1 MSAQLNGLGGRWS
14 GSKARTKHEPA
25 TQSAAPGGDS
35 EESSLDEFLEHELL
49 CWLNEDKP
57 IGQEVATLRPEL
69 YGELHQLLGV
79 ATEADNRCVEDI
91 LAEAERLMLQDGG
104 SELPVAAGDQSPVGW
119 GELLL
124 PPPPAPPPPMTTK
137 WDESGSPFHRPQRI
151 ASPACAKVLE
161 LTGPVHCNGT
171 GERRQQ
177 PAESTK
183 ASNNRIRSPPEN
195 PPPPP
200 TPPPPAQQPSTPTT
214 PTQRRHIDQPTAIK
228 AKARLERIEP
238 THHSKQTATES
249 SPVVPYRGRLT
260 CDRSTQPS
268 PDDEP
273 DDRCASWAKERLL
286 EGQITELQER
296 LKDTEER
303 YHSLKLQYD
312 TLSQVHR
319 TLRENYGTLQE
330 ESEKLQF
337 DIQHLTKCAD
347 VLRSELQS
355 ARCDR
360 DSAIELQKILQS
372 ELDES
377 RRERKKLQDGGEK
390 DTKTI
395 QDLQR
400 QCREMER
407 ILMRK
412 NPDSIS
418 ALIVAS
424 KSPTGKPEPDGS
436 NSTTCRLLEQRI
448 AQLEADARKQD
459 AKAQGIL
466 ADVQARFNSVQAKY
480 ETHIA
485 DLEMQ
490 VLSLQEINSKLN
502 EKIIRQMEELASI
515 GSHAGTVN
523 GSTAS
528 FTQTDATVEGEEEE
542 EEPRGR
548 KREAAN
554 AKVRSILVQTDV
566 TGEAAPAA
574 AATVVVP
581 AVRQPSAKRAQAQGK
596 EDAHLLA
603 TIRGM
608 RVDLAIKEK
617 AVQRLTREVEECK
630 KTIKKLQKKKE
641 PGPVG
646 AGNGGGGG
654 GRGADS
660 SGRSPVK
667 VRSKPESGG
676 ECGAGPEPGA
686 LRDAQSKVKLLE
698 LDYKAL
704 QEKRLQDLKTLQ
716 AAHEKELASCHES
729 IRFLQQRL
737 AESEEELLLQRKD
750 SKHRPNHGTDYYGL
764 KAKRMRPLKR
774 AVAPRVGRLA
784 TARYGWHSAGSTN
797 TPGRSAAALVHL
809 LANELHCT
817 KSKLLLGDDG
827 HRQ

>member
-1 MSAQLNGLGGRWS
+1 MLVLVIDIGCSGNYNGPSDSGPQSQPKDTTKPSNLN
-14 GSKARTKHEPA
+14 
-25 TQSAAPGGDS
+25 
-35 EESSLDEFLEHELL
+35 
-49 CWLNEDKP
+49 
-57 IGQEVATLRPEL
+57 VAT
-69 YGELHQLLGV
+69 
-79 ATEADNRCVEDI
+79 
-91 LAEAERLMLQDGG
+91 
-104 SELPVAAGDQSPVGW
+104 
-119 GELLL
+119 
-124 PPPPAPPPPMTTK
+124 
-137 WDESGSPFHRPQRI
+137 
-151 ASPACAKVLE
+151 
-161 LTGPVHCNGT
+161 T
-171 GERRQQ
+171 GEHLT
-177 PAESTK
+177 ANVTVAK
-183 ASNNRIRSPPEN
+183 RS
-195 PPPPP
+195 P
-200 TPPPPAQQPSTPTT
+200 TPPCTPR
-214 PTQRRHIDQPTAIK
+214 QRRHLDQPATIK
-228 AKARLERIEP
+228 PVQEMRPESPHDQCGRNR
-238 THHSKQTATES
+238 TWKQTSNGSTS
-249 SPVVPYRGRLT
+249 TPVLDRRPFM

-268 PDDEP
+268 PEP
-273 DDRCASWAKERLL
+273 EEEPNEYASWSKERLL
-286 EGQITELQER
+286 EGKITELQER

-303 YHSLKLQYD
+303 YQSLKLQYD

-319 TLRENYGTLQE
+319 TLRENYGAMQE

-377 RRERKKLQDGGEK
+377 RKEKKKLQDGGEK

-424 KSPTGKPEPDGS
+424 KSPTGKPESDGS
-436 NSTTCRLLEQRI
+436 TSTTCRLLEQRI
-448 AQLEADARKQD
+448 AQLEADAKKQD

-515 GSHAGTVN
+515 SSHAAGAAGAPVAHTT
-523 GSTAS
+523 STTAR
-528 FTQTDATVEGEEEE
+528 FTQTEPAEEAPEY
-542 EEPRGR
+542 RGR
-548 KREAAN
+548 RREPAT

-566 TGEAAPAA
+566 TGTGE
-574 AATVVVP
+574 TVP
-581 AVRQPSAKRAQAQGK
+581 MRQPNAKRAQAQGK

-617 AVQRLTREVEECK
+617 AVQRLTRELDECK

-641 PGPVG
+641 PPVL
-646 AGNGGGGG
+646 
-654 GRGADS
+654 GRCD
-660 SGRSPVK
+660 SGRSPAK
-667 VRSKPESGG
+667 VRNKMADSCAESPDS
-676 ECGAGPEPGA
+676 AGP
-686 LRDAQSKVKLLE
+686 LRDAQSKVKILE

-704 QEKRLQDLKTLQ
+704 QDKRLQDLKTLQ

-737 AESEEELLLQRKD
+737 TESEEELLQRKD
-750 SKHRPNHGTDYYGL
+750 KQRPNHSNDYYGL
-764 KAKRMRPLKR
+764 KAK
-774 AVAPRVGRLA
+774 V
-784 TARYGWHSAGSTN
+784 
-797 TPGRSAAALVHL
+797 
-809 LANELHCT
+809 
-817 KSKLLLGDDG
+817 
-827 HRQ
+827 

>member
-1 MSAQLNGLGGRWS
+1 MVENISNIL
-14 GSKARTKHEPA
+14 T
-25 TQSAAPGGDS
+25 
-35 EESSLDEFLEHELL
+35 
-49 CWLNEDKP
+49 
-57 IGQEVATLRPEL
+57 VA
-69 YGELHQLLGV
+69 
-79 ATEADNRCVEDI
+79 
-91 LAEAERLMLQDGG
+91 
-104 SELPVAAGDQSPVGW
+104 
-119 GELLL
+119 
-124 PPPPAPPPPMTTK
+124 K
-137 WDESGSPFHRPQRI
+137 
-151 ASPACAKVLE
+151 
-161 LTGPVHCNGT
+161 
-171 GERRQQ
+171 
-177 PAESTK
+177 
-183 ASNNRIRSPPEN
+183 RS
-195 PPPPP
+195 P
-200 TPPPPAQQPSTPTT
+200 TPPCTPR
-214 PTQRRHIDQPTAIK
+214 QRRHHDQPTTIK
-228 AKARLERIEP
+228 PAELMGQESPHEQCGRNR
-238 THHSKQTATES
+238 SRKQSS
-249 SPVVPYRGRLT
+249 SPALDRRPFM

-268 PDDEP
+268 PTPERDDEP
-273 DDRCASWAKERLL
+273 TEYASWSKERLL
-286 EGQITELQER
+286 EGKITELQER

-303 YHSLKLQYD
+303 YQSLKLQYD

-319 TLRENYGTLQE
+319 TMRENYGTMQE

-377 RRERKKLQDGGEK
+377 RKEKKKLQDSGEK

-424 KSPTGKPEPDGS
+424 KSPTGKPESDGS
-436 NSTTCRLLEQRI
+436 TSTTCRLLEQRI
-448 AQLEADARKQD
+448 AQLEADAKKQD

-515 GSHAGTVN
+515 SSHAAGAT
-523 GSTAS
+523 GAPLSAKATTTAR
-528 FTQTDATVEGEEEE
+528 FTQTEPAEEAPEF
-542 EEPRGR
+542 RGR
-548 KREAAN
+548 RREPAT

-566 TGEAAPAA
+566 TGTGE
-574 AATVVVP
+574 TV
-581 AVRQPSAKRAQAQGK
+581 AMRQPNAKRAQAQGK

-617 AVQRLTREVEECK
+617 AVQRLTRELDECK

-641 PGPVG
+641 PPVM
-646 AGNGGGGG
+646 
-654 GRGADS
+654 GRCD
-660 SGRSPVK
+660 SGRSPAK
-667 VRSKPESGG
+667 VRNKMGDGRVDSPDS
-676 ECGAGPEPGA
+676 AGP
-686 LRDAQSKVKLLE
+686 LRDAQSKVKILE

-704 QEKRLQDLKTLQ
+704 QDKRLQDLKTLQ

-737 AESEEELLLQRKD
+737 TESEEELLQRKD
-750 SKHRPNHGTDYYGL
+750 KQRPNHSNDYYGL
-764 KAKRMRPLKR
+764 KAK
-774 AVAPRVGRLA
+774 VAYLERRHTEREQRLLMLVE
-784 TARYGWHSAGSTN
+784 
-797 TPGRSAAALVHL
+797 AL
-809 LANELHCT
+809 
-817 KSKLLLGDDG
+817 SK
-827 HRQ
+827 

>member
-1 MSAQLNGLGGRWS
+1 MSAQLNGIGRWS
-14 GSKARTKHEPA
+14 QSKAKRQPTPA
-25 TQSAAPGGDS
+25 QPCRDS
-35 EESSLDEFLEHELL
+35 EEASLDEFLEHELL

-57 IGQEVATLRPEL
+57 IGEEVATLRPEL
-69 YGELHQLLGV
+69 YGELNHLFGV
-79 ATEADNRCVEDI
+79 AANEADNRCVEDI
-91 LAEAERLMLQDGG
+91 LTEAEQLMRQD
-104 SELPVAAGDQSPVGW
+104 SAGNNTEPADQSPMGW

-124 PPPPAPPPPMTTK
+124 PEMDPLPKCDVPYLRTVSPEFVKVPDVGCRDNYNAAADCRPRSHTMDSMSKPPNPAN
-137 WDESGSPFHRPQRI
+137 
-151 ASPACAKVLE
+151 ASE
-161 LTGPVHCNGT
+161 NHC
-171 GERRQQ
+171 
-177 PAESTK
+177 STIVT
-183 ASNNRIRSPPEN
+183 RT
-195 PPPPP
+195 P
-200 TPPPPAQQPSTPTT
+200 TPPCTPRL
-214 PTQRRHIDQPTAIK
+214 RRHLHDQPTAIK
-228 AKARLERIEP
+228 PVDQMR
-238 THHSKQTATES
+238 QES
-249 SPVVPYRGRLT
+249 FSPAEQCGRNRGSPVQRRQM
-260 CDRSTQPS
+260 CDRATQPS
-268 PDDEP
+268 PAPEEEEP
-273 DDRCASWAKERLL
+273 DQYASWSKERLL
-286 EGQITELQER
+286 EGKITELQER

-319 TLRENYGTLQE
+319 TLRENYGTMQE

-377 RRERKKLQDGGEK
+377 RKEKKKLQDSSEK
-390 DTKTI
+390 DSKII

-424 KSPTGKPEPDGS
+424 KSPTGKPEADGS
-436 NSTTCRLLEQRI
+436 TSTTCRLLEQRI
-448 AQLEADARKQD
+448 AQLEADAKKQD

-515 GSHAGTVN
+515 SSHAAAGAVRGT
-523 GSTAS
+523 GTAC
-528 FTQTDATVEGEEEE
+528 FTQTDTPVDEAPEC
-542 EEPRGR
+542 RGR
-548 KREAAN
+548 KRDVPAS

-566 TGEAAPAA
+566 TGTAVE
-574 AATVVVP
+574 TVP
-581 AVRQPSAKRAQAQGK
+581 TTTTTTSTTNRQPNAKRAQAQSK

-617 AVQRLTREVEECK
+617 AVQRLTREVDECK
-630 KTIKKLQKKKE
+630 KTIKKLQKKKD
-641 PGPVG
+641 PTLPAGVG
-646 AGNGGGGG
+646 AG
-654 GRGADS
+654 RGD

-667 VRSKPESGG
+667 VRNKGADSCAGESG
-676 ECGAGPEPGA
+676 PEAGA
-686 LRDAQSKVKLLE
+686 LRDAQSKMKILE

-704 QEKRLQDLKTLQ
+704 QDKRLQDLKTLQ

-729 IRFLQQRL
+729 IQFLQQRL
-737 AESEEELLLQRKD
+737 AESEEELLQRKD
-750 SKHRPNHGTDYYGL
+750 KQRPNHSNDYYGL
-764 KAKRMRPLKR
+764 KAKRKRTLKR
-774 AVAPRVGRLA
+774 VVATRQTVARKCWL
-784 TARYGWHSAGSTN
+784 TAARNPSSCK
-797 TPGRSAAALVHL
+797 ALVQHL
-809 LANELHCT
+809 LKHEFYRT
-817 KSKLLLGDDG
+817 KATLPQTDLDNKTKL
-827 HRQ
+827 

>member
-1 MSAQLNGLGGRWS
+1 MSAQLNGIGRWS
-14 GSKARTKHEPA
+14 ANKAKRHQQPA
-25 TQSAAPGGDS
+25 QPCGDS

-57 IGQEVATLRPEL
+57 IGEEIATIRPEL
-69 YGELHQLLGV
+69 YGELNHLFGV
-79 ATEADNRCVEDI
+79 ANDADNRCVEDI
-91 LAEAERLMLQDGG
+91 LAEAERLMLQDPHGTDV
-104 SELPVAAGDQSPVGW
+104 EPAVQSPMGW

-124 PPPPAPPPPMTTK
+124 PEMDPSPNRDALYLQTVSPDCVKVLDVDCRGTYNETVDSRPQSQTMDTSKPSNLIVPTMDESCVTANKAVAKCTPTPACTPRQRRQLDQPAPINALEETQLEPPHNQC
-137 WDESGSPFHRPQRI
+137 GR
-151 ASPACAKVLE
+151 
-161 LTGPVHCNGT
+161 
-171 GERRQQ
+171 
-177 PAESTK
+177 
-183 ASNNRIRSPPEN
+183 NR
-195 PPPPP
+195 
-200 TPPPPAQQPSTPTT
+200 TV
-214 PTQRRHIDQPTAIK
+214 
-228 AKARLERIEP
+228 
-238 THHSKQTATES
+238 KQTANCNSS
-249 SPVVPYRGRLT
+249 SPALADRRQVM

-268 PDDEP
+268 PTPEDDEP
-273 DDRCASWAKERLL
+273 NDQYASWSKERLL
-286 EGQITELQER
+286 EGKITELQER

-319 TLRENYGTLQE
+319 TLRENYGAMQE

-377 RRERKKLQDGGEK
+377 RKEKKRLQDSGEK

-424 KSPTGKPEPDGS
+424 KSPTGKSETDGS
-436 NSTTCRLLEQRI
+436 TSTTCRLLEQRI
-448 AQLEADARKQD
+448 AQLEADAKKQD

-515 GSHAGTVN
+515 SSHAAGATV
-523 GSTAS
+523 GGLPVAKATSAAR
-528 FTQTDATVEGEEEE
+528 FTQTESAEEAPEC
-542 EEPRGR
+542 RGR
-548 KREAAN
+548 RREPASV
-554 AKVRSILVQTDV
+554 KVRSILVQTDV
-566 TGEAAPAA
+566 TG
-574 AATVVVP
+574 TVDAIVT
-581 AVRQPSAKRAQAQGK
+581 RQPNAKRAQAQSK

-617 AVQRLTREVEECK
+617 AVQRLTREVDECK

-641 PGPVG
+641 PPVL
-646 AGNGGGGG
+646 
-654 GRGADS
+654 GRCD

-667 VRSKPESGG
+667 VRNKVADSCADSPDSGG
-676 ECGAGPEPGA
+676 P
-686 LRDAQSKVKLLE
+686 LRDAQSKVKILE

-737 AESEEELLLQRKD
+737 AESEEELLQRKD
-750 SKHRPNHGTDYYGL
+750 KQRPNHSNDYYGL
-764 KAKRMRPLKR
+764 KAKRKRTLKR
-774 AVAPRVGRLA
+774 VTPRHGQILA
-784 TARYGWHSAGSTN
+784 RKCWLSAGHS
-797 TPGRSAAALVHL
+797 RHCKALVQHML
-809 LANELHCT
+809 KDEFHCT
-817 KSKLLLGDDG
+817 KTNMLLRQQTGADNKLQL
-827 HRQ
+827 

>member
-1 MSAQLNGLGGRWS
+1 MSAQLNGIGRWS
-14 GSKARTKHEPA
+14 DSKAKRQQQP
-25 TQSAAPGGDS
+25 SAQPCCDS
-35 EESSLDEFLEHELL
+35 EEASLDEFLEHELL

-69 YGELHQLLGV
+69 YGELNHLFGV
-79 ATEADNRCVEDI
+79 AANEADNRCVEDI
-91 LAEAERLMLQDGG
+91 LAEAERLMLQDT
-104 SELPVAAGDQSPVGW
+104 AGTETDPTAQSPMGW
-119 GELLL
+119 SELLL
-124 PPPPAPPPPMTTK
+124 PEMDPSPKHDAPYLRTLSPECVKVSDVGCRATYNATPDGRPRSQTMDSMSKPPNENLSA
-137 WDESGSPFHRPQRI
+137 SSPI
-151 ASPACAKVLE
+151 I
-161 LTGPVHCNGT
+161 
-171 GERRQQ
+171 
-177 PAESTK
+177 
-183 ASNNRIRSPPEN
+183 NRT
-195 PPPPP
+195 P
-200 TPPPPAQQPSTPTT
+200 TPPPPSTPR
-214 PTQRRHIDQPTAIK
+214 QRRHLHDQPTPIK
-228 AKARLERIEP
+228 
-238 THHSKQTATES
+238 
-249 SPVVPYRGRLT
+249 PVVETRPDIAASPTDQCGPNRGLRQPNANGST
-260 CDRSTQPS
+260 SCPVQRRQMCDRSTQPS
-268 PDDEP
+268 PVPEDDEP
-273 DDRCASWAKERLL
+273 DQYASWSKERLL
-286 EGQITELQER
+286 EGKITELQER

-319 TLRENYGTLQE
+319 TLRENYGAMQE

-377 RRERKKLQDGGEK
+377 RKEKKKLQDSSEK
-390 DTKTI
+390 DSKTI

-424 KSPTGKPEPDGS
+424 KSPTGKPESDGS
-436 NSTTCRLLEQRI
+436 TSTTCRLLEQRI
-448 AQLEADARKQD
+448 AQLEADAKKQD

-515 GSHAGTVN
+515 SSHAAAVKTTGT
-523 GSTAS
+523 AC
-528 FTQTDATVEGEEEE
+528 FTQTDAPVEESGPEC
-542 EEPRGR
+542 RAR
-548 KREAAN
+548 KRDVPASV
-554 AKVRSILVQTDV
+554 KVRSILVQTDV
-566 TGEAAPAA
+566 TGTGVETAIP
-574 AATVVVP
+574 TS
-581 AVRQPSAKRAQAQGK
+581 RQPSAKRAQAQSK

-617 AVQRLTREVEECK
+617 AVQRLTREVDECK
-630 KTIKKLQKKKE
+630 KTIKKLQKKKD
-641 PGPVG
+641 PVPVG
-646 AGNGGGGG
+646 AG
-654 GRGADS
+654 RGD
-660 SGRSPVK
+660 SGRSPAK
-667 VRSKPESGG
+667 VRNKVADSCADSGPDA
-676 ECGAGPEPGA
+676 GAA
-686 LRDAQSKVKLLE
+686 LRDAQSKVKILE

-704 QEKRLQDLKTLQ
+704 QDKRLQDLKTLQ

-737 AESEEELLLQRKD
+737 AESEEELLQRKD
-750 SKHRPNHGTDYYGL
+750 KQRPNHSNDYYGL
-764 KAKRMRPLKR
+764 KAKRKRTLKR
-774 AVAPRVGRLA
+774 VVTPRQGQTVARKWWL
-784 TARYGWHSAGSTN
+784 SAGRNPSTCQ
-797 TPGRSAAALVHL
+797 ALVQHL
-809 LANELHCT
+809 LNHEFHST
-817 KSKLLLGDDG
+817 KTSLQQRNGDNKTKLLN
-827 HRQ
+827 

>member
-1 MSAQLNGLGGRWS
+1 MSAQLNGIGRWS
-14 GSKARTKHEPA
+14 ANNAKRRQQPA
-25 TQSAAPGGDS
+25 QPCCDS

-57 IGQEVATLRPEL
+57 IGEEIATLRPEL
-69 YGELHQLLGV
+69 YGELNHLFGV
-79 ATEADNRCVEDI
+79 ANETDNRCVEDI
-91 LAEAERLMLQDGG
+91 LAEAERLMLQDPHGT
-104 SELPVAAGDQSPVGW
+104 VADPGTHSPMGW

-124 PPPPAPPPPMTTK
+124 PEMDP
-137 WDESGSPFHRPQRI
+137 SPKRDNVYRPTV
-151 ASPACAKVLE
+151 SPNCMKVLDVGCRGNYNATSDSNPQPE
-161 LTGPVHCNGT
+161 TIDTSKSSNLTRATNGEDLSANLT
-171 GERRQQ
+171 V
-177 PAESTK
+177 AKNTTSTC
-183 ASNNRIRSPPEN
+183 
-195 PPPPP
+195 
-200 TPPPPAQQPSTPTT
+200 TPR
-214 PTQRRHIDQPTAIK
+214 QRRHLDQPTAIK
-228 AKARLERIEP
+228 HVEETRPESPYEQCGRNRPLKQSAHCNINTPARLDR
-238 THHSKQTATES
+238 QQ
-249 SPVVPYRGRLT
+249 VM

-268 PDDEP
+268 PTPEDNESHDEY
-273 DDRCASWAKERLL
+273 ASWSKERLL
-286 EGQITELQER
+286 EGKITELQER

-319 TLRENYGTLQE
+319 TLRENYGAIQE

-377 RRERKKLQDGGEK
+377 RKEKKNLQDSGEK

-424 KSPTGKPEPDGS
+424 KSPTGKPESDGS
-436 NSTTCRLLEQRI
+436 TSTTCRLLEQRI
-448 AQLEADARKQD
+448 AQLEADAKKQD

-515 GSHAGTVN
+515 SSHAVGT
-523 GSTAS
+523 TAS
-528 FTQTDATVEGEEEE
+528 GPPVTKAISAARFTQTETA
-542 EEPRGR
+542 EEPPECRGR
-548 KREAAN
+548 RVRESASV
-554 AKVRSILVQTDV
+554 KVRSILVQTDV
-566 TGEAAPAA
+566 TG
-574 AATVVVP
+574 TVDAVVT
-581 AVRQPSAKRAQAQGK
+581 RQPNAKRAQAQGK

-617 AVQRLTREVEECK
+617 AVQRLTREVDECK

-641 PGPVG
+641 PPVM
-646 AGNGGGGG
+646 
-654 GRGADS
+654 GRCD

-667 VRSKPESGG
+667 VRNKTTDSCADSPDSGG
-676 ECGAGPEPGA
+676 P
-686 LRDAQSKVKLLE
+686 LRDAQSKVKILE

-737 AESEEELLLQRKD
+737 SESEEELLQRKD
-750 SKHRPNHGTDYYGL
+750 KQRPNHSNDYYGL
-764 KAKRMRPLKR
+764 KAK
-774 AVAPRVGRLA
+774 VAYLERRHTEREQRLLMLVE
-784 TARYGWHSAGSTN
+784 
-797 TPGRSAAALVHL
+797 AL
-809 LANELHCT
+809 
-817 KSKLLLGDDG
+817 SK
-827 HRQ
+827 

>member
-1 MSAQLNGLGGRWS
+1 EQQLNG
-14 GSKARTKHEPA
+14 
-25 TQSAAPGGDS
+25 
-35 EESSLDEFLEHELL
+35 
-49 CWLNEDKP
+49 
-57 IGQEVATLRPEL
+57 
-69 YGELHQLLGV
+69 
-79 ATEADNRCVEDI
+79 
-91 LAEAERLMLQDGG
+91 
-104 SELPVAAGDQSPVGW
+104 PVN
-119 GELLL
+119 
-124 PPPPAPPPPMTTK
+124 
-137 WDESGSPFHRPQRI
+137 
-151 ASPACAKVLE
+151 
-161 LTGPVHCNGT
+161 CNGT
-171 GERRQQ
+171 VDRRQQ
-177 PAESTK
+177 QPVQITADRSKPSSRPAPESDPTT
-183 ASNNRIRSPPEN
+183 NRDVFNLQPSAPPA
-195 PPPPP
+195 
-200 TPPPPAQQPSTPTT
+200 TPPATNTP
-214 PTQRRHIDQPTAIK
+214 QRSHRSIDQLTAIK
-228 AKARLERIEP
+228 P
-238 THHSKQTATES
+238 PES
-249 SPVVPYRGRLT
+249 SAVQPVQTLVSCRTRHT

-268 PDDEP
+268 PVPDEP
-273 DDRCASWAKERLL
+273 DERYAGWAKERLL
-286 EGQITELQER
+286 EGKINELQER

-319 TLRENYGTLQE
+319 TLRENYGAMQE

-337 DIQHLTKCAD
+337 DIQHLSKCAD

-377 RRERKKLQDGGEK
+377 RKERKKLQDAGEK

-424 KSPTGKPEPDGS
+424 KSPTGKPEQDGS
-436 NSTTCRLLEQRI
+436 TSTTCRLLEQRI
-448 AQLEADARKQD
+448 AQLEADAKKQD

-515 GSHAGTVN
+515 GSHAGVAVK
-523 GSTAS
+523 GGAAASTAS
-528 FTQTDATVEGEEEE
+528 FTQTEAEEDG
-542 EEPRGR
+542 EPRGR
-548 KREAAN
+548 SKRDAAN
-554 AKVRSILVQTDV
+554 VKVRSILVQTDV
-566 TGEAAPAA
+566 TGD
-574 AATVVVP
+574 AAT
-581 AVRQPSAKRAQAQGK
+581 AVRQPASAKQRNAQAQGK

-641 PGPVG
+641 PTVTGG
-646 AGNGGGGG
+646 AGA
-654 GRGADS
+654 RVDS

-667 VRSKPESGG
+667 VRSKPVAESCCAESGG
-676 ECGAGPEPGA
+676 LERAGDGA
-686 LRDAQSKVKLLE
+686 LLDAQSKVRNLE

-704 QEKRLQDLKTLQ
+704 QDKRLQDLKTLQ

-737 AESEEELLLQRKD
+737 AESEEELLQRKD
-750 SKHRPNHGTDYYGL
+750 AKHRPANHGNDYYGL
-764 KAKRMRPLKR
+764 KAK
-774 AVAPRVGRLA
+774 V
-784 TARYGWHSAGSTN
+784 
-797 TPGRSAAALVHL
+797 
-809 LANELHCT
+809 
-817 KSKLLLGDDG
+817 
-827 HRQ
+827 

>member
-1 MSAQLNGLGGRWS
+1 VPESNETGHYNG
-14 GSKARTKHEPA
+14 A
-25 TQSAAPGGDS
+25 
-35 EESSLDEFLEHELL
+35 F
-49 CWLNEDKP
+49 
-57 IGQEVATLRPEL
+57 
-69 YGELHQLLGV
+69 
-79 ATEADNRCVEDI
+79 
-91 LAEAERLMLQDGG
+91 
-104 SELPVAAGDQSPVGW
+104 
-119 GELLL
+119 
-124 PPPPAPPPPMTTK
+124 
-137 WDESGSPFHRPQRI
+137 
-151 ASPACAKVLE
+151 
-161 LTGPVHCNGT
+161 
-171 GERRQQ
+171 ERRGQ
-177 PAESTK
+177 PAATYPTK
-183 ASNNRIRSPPEN
+183 SSNRIRSSPEN
-195 PPPPP
+195 PPSQA
-200 TPPPPAQQPSTPTT
+200 TITTT
-214 PTQRRHIDQPTAIK
+214 PQRRSVDQPTAIK
-228 AKARLERIEP
+228 PKDTDEQIAQP
-238 THHSKQTATES
+238 SYHSKQAK
-249 SPVVPYRGRLT
+249 SPVSYRARHT

-268 PDDEP
+268 PVPEEP
-273 DDRCASWAKERLL
+273 DDQYASWAKERLL

-319 TLRENYGTLQE
+319 TLRDNYGAMQE

-337 DIQHLTKCAD
+337 DIQHLTKCTD

-377 RRERKKLQDGGEK
+377 RRERKKLQDSCEK
-390 DTKTI
+390 DTKTT

-424 KSPTGKPEPDGS
+424 KSPTGKQEPDGS

-515 GSHAGTVN
+515 GSHAGAGTAK

-528 FTQTDATVEGEEEE
+528 FTQTDATVDE

-548 KREAAN
+548 KRETAN
-554 AKVRSILVQTDV
+554 VKVRSILVQTDL
-566 TGEAAPAA
+566 TGEAAT
-574 AATVVVP
+574 TVVVP
-581 AVRQPSAKRAQAQGK
+581 TVRQPSAKRAQAQGK

-641 PGPVG
+641 PLAVG
-646 AGNGGGGG
+646 IGVGGGG

-660 SGRSPVK
+660 GGRSPVK
-667 VRSKPESGG
+667 VRNKPIVESCADSACGPES
-676 ECGAGPEPGA
+676 GA
-686 LRDAQSKVKLLE
+686 LRDAQSKVKILE

-737 AESEEELLLQRKD
+737 AESEEELLQRKD
-750 SKHRPNHGTDYYGL
+750 SKHRPNHGNDYYGL
-764 KAKRMRPLKR
+764 KAK
-774 AVAPRVGRLA
+774 V
-784 TARYGWHSAGSTN
+784 
-797 TPGRSAAALVHL
+797 
-809 LANELHCT
+809 
-817 KSKLLLGDDG
+817 
-827 HRQ
+827 